1 MLTTQTDVHKKT
13 TLLLHIQAVDN
24 VYVHLEAMYIAVLC
38 HMYMYTHIII
48 AYRESQIEHFKVPPS
63 SVQVLLS
70 NQSDLGET
78 GLK

>member
-1 MLTTQTDVHKKT
+1 M
-13 TLLLHIQAVDN
+13 
-24 VYVHLEAMYIAVLC
+24 HLEPMYIAVLC
-38 HMYMYTHIII
+38 HMYTHIII